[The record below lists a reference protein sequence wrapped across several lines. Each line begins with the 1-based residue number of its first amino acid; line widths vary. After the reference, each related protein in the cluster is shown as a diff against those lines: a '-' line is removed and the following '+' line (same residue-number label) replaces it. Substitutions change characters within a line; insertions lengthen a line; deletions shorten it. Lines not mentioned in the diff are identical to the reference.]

1 MSVVLTIMRQSG
13 GHSPCSFDKSASSAL
28 EPPFNQ
34 GACRILLSA
43 TAMLLVLMSG
53 RLSQAQ
59 NTDHISWLD
68 RATKTRSAQPDW
80 VTPLITAS
88 ANLEEAT
95 IYDTSR
101 KIPANGT
108 ELVTAGGP
116 RGVQFVPFGKVQLT
130 LGATPYL
137 AHNDP
142 KVRDGFGDTSFAVKY
157 RFASGNAAHGNYA
170 FSGLINESVPTG
182 SYQNGQKSGI
192 VTPVLLGEKGWGNF
206 NVQSTYGLSLPL
218 GNTRTI
224 GRQYSSNTA
233 FQYRFGQL
241 FYPELEANVVTYKGG
256 QYNGQTQLYLLPGLL
271 VGRIP
276 IASSAGLTFGLGMQ
290 IAATHDRAYNHN
302 LVFSIR
308 LPLQSHHFRGP
319 IASPLG
325 R

>member
-1 MSVVLTIMRQSG
+1 MVRTIMRQSG
-13 GHSPCSFDKSASSAL
+13 GHSPCSFDQSVASSAVERPL
-28 EPPFNQ
+28 NR
-34 GACRILLSA
+34 GACRILLSV

-53 RLSQAQ
+53 RFSQAQ
-59 NTDHISWLD
+59 STEHISWLD

-101 KIPANGT
+101 KIQANGT

-192 VTPVLLGEKGWGNF
+192 VTSVLLGEKGWGNF
-206 NVQSTYGLSLPL
+206 NIQSTYGLSLPL

-241 FYPELEANVVTYKGG
+241 FYPELEANVITYKGG

-271 VGRIP
+271 VGRFP
-276 IASSAGLTFGLGMQ
+276 IASSAGLTCGLGMQ

-308 LPLQSHHFRGP
+308 FPLQSHHFRGP
-319 IASPLG
+319 NPSPLG